1 MFLQSAPFK
10 GALWYNEVMSRL
22 QKITLFL
29 LRVSLGWLFFYAGL
43 TKLIDPK
50 WSAAGFLGS
59 AGTFPSFFQLLTKPD
74 ILPVVNFLNEWGL
87 LLLGVSLILG
97 IFVRFSSFLGAIL
110 MILYYFA
117 HLKFPYPDANS
128 FIVDDH
134 IIYALVLLY
143 FVAVRAGKTW
153 GLDGFF
159 RRRLG

>member
-1 MFLQSAPFK
+1 
-10 GALWYNEVMSRL
+10 MSKL
-22 QKITLFL
+22 QKITLFS
-29 LRVSLGWLFFYAGL
+29 LRVSIGWLFFYAGL

-50 WSAAGFLGS
+50 WSAAGFLS
-59 AGTFPSFFQLLTKPD
+59 NAGTFPAFYSWLTRPD

-87 LLLGVSLILG
+87 LLLGASLILG
-97 IFVRFSSFLGAIL
+97 IFVRFSSFFGALL

-128 FIVDDH
+128 FIVDNH
-134 IIYALVLLY
+134 IIYAFLLLY
-143 FVAVRAGKTW
+143 FFAVRAGKVW

>member
-1 MFLQSAPFK
+1 
-10 GALWYNEVMSRL
+10 MSKL

-29 LRVSLGWLFFYAGL
+29 SRVSLGWIFFYAGL

-50 WSAAGFLGS
+50 WSAGGFLS
-59 AGTFPSFFQLLTKPD
+59 AAGTFPAFFRWLAGPD

-87 LLLGVSLILG
+87 ILLGVSLILG
-97 IFVRFSSFLGAIL
+97 IFVRFSSFFGAIL
-110 MILYYFA
+110 MVLYYFA
-117 HLKFPYPDANS
+117 HLKFPHPDPNS

-134 IIYALVLLY
+134 IIYAFLLLY
-143 FVAVRAGKTW
+143 FLAVRAGKVW